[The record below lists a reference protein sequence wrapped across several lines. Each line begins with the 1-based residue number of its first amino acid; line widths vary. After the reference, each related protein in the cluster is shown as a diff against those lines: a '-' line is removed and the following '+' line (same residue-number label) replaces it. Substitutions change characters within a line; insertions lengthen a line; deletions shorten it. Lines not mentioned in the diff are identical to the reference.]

1 MTELTMG
8 VGVSVGTPDQ
18 PIVLVAA
25 EGAITY
31 PQGLLLREGF
41 TYPKG
46 ALVGLENASFL
57 APTRVSNLV
66 GSWAANAGGEIA
78 IQVQTPA
85 LFQESIGQAIAYK
98 IGSMGGTEKD
108 IGLIGSVVCT
118 SLIVVVTNTNSH
130 DLGLGPVYVP
140 DGSEDAIGILA
151 EPHNLTAM
159 DTYGKLPQGSVVQ
172 EANVYMAGRFY
183 KSQVIGFN
191 TNAIVNKLGV
201 HARTL
206 GDLLYLA

>member
-8 VGVSVGTPDQ
+8 AGVSVGTPDE
-18 PIVLVAA
+18 PNVLVAA

-31 PQGLLLREGF
+31 PQGLLLREGY

-46 ALVGLENASFL
+46 ALVGIENASFT
-57 APTRVSNLV
+57 APTRLANVV
-66 GSWAANAGGEIA
+66 GSWDASGETEIA

-85 LFQESIGQAIAYK
+85 LFQESIGQVLAYK
-98 IGSMGGTEKD
+98 IGSVGGTEKLL
-108 IGLIGSVVCT
+108 GTVGSVVCG
-118 SLIVVVTNTNSH
+118 SLIVVVIHTNSH
-130 DLGLGPVYVP
+130 DIAIGPVYIS

-159 DTYGKLPQGSVVQ
+159 DSYGKLPQGSVVQ
-172 EANVYMAGRFY
+172 EANVYMAGRFH

-191 TNAIVNKLGV
+191 TNAIYNKLGV
-201 HARTL
+201 HARLL